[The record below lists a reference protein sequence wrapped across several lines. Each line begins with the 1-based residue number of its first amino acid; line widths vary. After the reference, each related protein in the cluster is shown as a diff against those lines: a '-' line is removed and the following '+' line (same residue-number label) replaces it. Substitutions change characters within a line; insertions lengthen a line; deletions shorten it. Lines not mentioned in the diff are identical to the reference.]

1 MISPVVPN
9 HSGTGTEKRGAAH
22 LHALARNC
30 RVHLIIFA
38 DAASLKEPLLESLRT
53 ICQTVVVVPVPW
65 ITSPLWRKIRI
76 PLFATISEIIRPT
89 MTYMTPSD
97 AQIRTGIAGLDVT
110 GFDTVFCFRIVSALI
125 FDRMKRLTS
134 ITAKQKIV
142 DFDDIELISIRRAL
156 EFSQDGFELEL
167 IQKISAWRFE
177 RNENRLLRTY
187 DDVLVC
193 SDLDKKILQKKAL
206 PATVHALPNSVPLQP
221 ITPPLTERDTLHI
234 LFVGLMRYGPNR
246 DGAVW
251 FCREILPLIRK
262 QSKARC
268 RLSIVGF
275 DPPDQVQAMAKEIE
289 DVAVT
294 GGVESVAPYYD
305 DCDLVIA
312 PIRFGGGTRIK
323 ILEAMSYQKPVVT
336 TTIGAEGID
345 IEDGLNIMIGDS
357 PESFASACVT
367 LLESAS
373 RRHAMGQKGRK
384 CIEEKYSAGVVSDTL
399 NRILHTSICERTRPG

>member
-9 HSGTGTEKRGAAH
+9 HSGAGIEKRGAAH
-22 LHALARNC
+22 LDALARNC

-38 DAASLKEPLLESLRT
+38 DAARLKEPLLESLRT

-65 ITSPLWRKIRI
+65 ITSPLWRKIRV

-89 MTYMTPSD
+89 MTFMTPSD
-97 AQIRTGIAGLDVT
+97 AQIRTGIAGLDIT
-110 GFDTVFCFRIVSALI
+110 GFNAVFCFRIVSALI
-125 FDRMKRLTS
+125 FDRMRRLSS

-142 DFDDIELISIRRAL
+142 DFDDIESISIRRGL
-156 EFSQDGFELEL
+156 EFSQDGFELDL

-187 DDVLVC
+187 DDVLIC
-193 SDLDKKILQKKAL
+193 SDLDKKTLQKKAL

-234 LFVGLMRYGPNR
+234 LFVGLIAYGPNR
-246 DGAVW
+246 DGILW

-262 QSKARC
+262 QTKTRC
-268 RLSIVGF
+268 RLSIVGLN
-275 DPPDQVQAMAKEIE
+275 PPVEVQALAEEIE
-289 DVAVT
+289 DVIVT
-294 GGVESVAPYYD
+294 GYVESVAPYYN

-336 TTIGAEGID
+336 TAIGAEGID
-345 IEDGLNIMIGDS
+345 IEHGLNIMIGDS
-357 PESFASACVT
+357 PESFASACVA

-373 RRHAMGQKGRK
+373 RRHAIGQEGRK
-384 CIEEKYSAGVVSDTL
+384 CIEEKYSADVVADRL
-399 NRILHTSICERTRPG
+399 NQILDS